1 MKTKSTASIAKPG
14 HTPATARETTRAATR
29 RWLPVAGVFMAGIA
43 LAAWLASQSFTGK
56 TGGKAADGEAP
67 RGSSASST
75 SHQAAATL
83 SGTTPPLQHS
93 TSSLPELL
101 QKLATART
109 PTEKRAIADALIAL
123 NTEEALQA
131 WGKALLAETDPA
143 ARRAMLEALDTLQ
156 GEAAVEMITQLVEL
170 SADPDIIQATHRT
183 LSRMATP
190 DTIAYLSEMHA
201 AAASD
206 PVRQQRML
214 DVLAAIRNPAAVP
227 GLIRLAHQPDLG
239 SELTGQA
246 FSSLGKIG
254 DPASLLAMSSAFDTL
269 SPENFAQRQQVLQ
282 AISSIQNP
290 ASSAMLADLATNGP
304 QPLIASAAAEAMKNL
319 PARTLATPDASAM
332 PTAQELIAK

>member
-1 MKTKSTASIAKPG
+1 MPAMKTSPLTRTSREK
-14 HTPATARETTRAATR
+14 TPAAAPR
-29 RWLPVAGVFMAGIA
+29 RWLPVTGLLMAGVT
-43 LAAWLASQSFTGK
+43 AAVCLLSRPQSEQSPENSAEGEVRHGLSASQ
-56 TGGKAADGEAP
+56 KAAPAVLSPISTHSQFQRTPSAP
-67 RGSSASST
+67 LSLT
-75 SHQAAATL
+75 TL
-83 SGTTPPLQHS
+83 V
-93 TSSLPELL
+93 
-101 QKLATART
+101 QKLASART
-109 PTEKRAIADALIAL
+109 PTEKRAISDALIAL

-206 PVRQQRML
+206 PVRQQRVL

-254 DPASLLAMSSAFDTL
+254 DTASLLAMSNAFDTL
-269 SPENFAQRQQVLQ
+269 PPEYFAQRQQVLQ

-290 ASSAMLADLATNGP
+290 ASRAMLADLAANSH
-304 QPLIASAAAEAMKNL
+304 QPLIAAAAADAVKNL
-319 PARTLATPDASAM
+319 PAHSLADPDASAM
-332 PTAQELIAK
+332 PSAQELIAK